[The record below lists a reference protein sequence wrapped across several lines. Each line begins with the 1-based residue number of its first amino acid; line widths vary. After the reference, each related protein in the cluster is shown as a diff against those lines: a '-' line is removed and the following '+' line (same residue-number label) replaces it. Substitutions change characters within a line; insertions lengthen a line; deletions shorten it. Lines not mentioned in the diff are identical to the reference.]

1 MKRIYT
7 RVRNETFERKIAW
20 YTARKQYEAV
30 DALRSLARDIAAPI
44 DDAVIQTMTE
54 EYRKHLEEIK

>member
-7 RVRNETFERKIAW
+7 RVRNETFEKKIAF

-30 DALRSLARDIAAPI
+30 DALRSLARDAGVPLDEAR
-44 DDAVIQTMTE
+44 VQELTE
-54 EYRKHLEEIK
+54 EYRTALEGMQ